1 MLGRVITT
9 LGMCIIGGK
18 YLLMLI
24 IAGIAMTTG
33 GVQADLMQLAMIEPA
48 E

>member
-9 LGMCIIGGK
+9 LGMCVIGGK

-33 GVQADLMQLAMIEPA
+33 SGQADMMQLAMLEPA